1 MSDNLGEL
9 WHRGRAADIC
19 ACTDGQHRLWDGVIL
34 ITPVQAKAETGQLI
48 KRLLEDHESVVQYDA
63 LFELQHRRLLE
74 ANERWRAENP
84 ADRALQMED
93 LGALLEW
100 LHNELYDTVGA
111 LRDLFDEQNGPP
123 LQLERHRRSW
133 DAAMLRAAAVLDRLD
148 PLETQKPPGEMS
160 QTDISPGG
168 EVT

>member
-1 MSDNLGEL
+1 VSDNLGEL
-9 WHRGRAADIC
+9 WHRGRAVDIC
-19 ACTDGQHRLWDGVIL
+19 ACTDGEHRLWDGVML

-74 ANERWRAENP
+74 ANARWRAENP
-84 ADRALQMED
+84 ADRALQMAD
-93 LGALLEW
+93 LGVLLEW
-100 LHNELYDTVGA
+100 LHNELNEAVGA
-111 LRDLFDEQNGPP
+111 LRDLYDEQNGPP
-123 LQLERHRRSW
+123 LQLKRHRLSW
-133 DAAMLRAAAVLDRLD
+133 EAAMLRAAAV
-148 PLETQKPPGEMS
+148 LETQKPPGEMS